1 MLDLTLKKMLCIEYE
16 ARIKAD
22 NLVKDL
28 ATIDAKVNPK
38 VNNEDSK
45 DYAVK
50 ACPWEKGMAISSPS
64 VMYNLAEY
72 QQDNNGKIEDLRR
85 RFAGPA
91 TVGESG
97 QDEMDID

>member
-1 MLDLTLKKMLCIEYE
+1 MLCIKYE
-16 ARIKAD
+16 DRIKAD

-50 ACPWEKGMAISSPS
+50 ACPWKKGMAISSPS
-64 VMYNLAEY
+64 VLAEY
-72 QQDNNGKIEDLRR
+72 QQDNKGKIEDLRR